1 MLRLPITPLLLREM
15 RKFWEKDVSNSEH
28 IMLWAACCMCFFG
41 FLRSGEVTVES
52 RRLYDPE
59 GHLSAGDVALD
70 SVSDS
75 KVVQVKIKVSK
86 TDPFRKG
93 VTIYLGRTGDDLC
106 PVAAIVLQ
114 HI

>member
-1 MLRLPITPLLLREM
+1 MT
-15 RKFWEKDVSNSEH
+15 
-28 IMLWAACCMCFFG
+28 
-41 FLRSGEVTVES
+41 
-52 RRLYDPE
+52 
-59 GHLSAGDVALD
+59 LD